1 MLPFWTL
8 LSACE
13 IRDKIHIIYK
23 ELTRDWVKSKVA
35 KSEFYPLKSQKT
47 GELRENSPLVALSS
61 RWVFSQWGWIKRL
74 EYVITFRL
82 FTRKWH
88 VMERSLMWLMEFDW
102 SNTIQARKKFPAVHV
117 MQWLGMFRLDFER
130 VLVVPDG
137 MQVVWRVSCENGGGK
152 TRFNLKMIQ

>member
-35 KSEFYPLKSQKT
+35 KSEFYPLKIQNT
-47 GELRENSPLVALSS
+47 GELRGKLAISS
-61 RWVFSQWGWIKRL
+61 IKFQVSLGWIKRL
-74 EYVITFRL
+74 EYVIKCRL

-88 VMERSLMWLMEFDW
+88 VMERSLMWL
-102 SNTIQARKKFPAVHV
+102 
-117 MQWLGMFRLDFER
+117 
-130 VLVVPDG
+130 
-137 MQVVWRVSCENGGGK
+137 NG
-152 TRFNLKMIQ
+152 I

>member
-35 KSEFYPLKSQKT
+35 KSGFYPLKSQNT

-74 EYVITFRL
+74 EYVILVALSSRWVFFQWGWIKRLEYVITFWL

-88 VMERSLMWLMEFDW
+88 VMERSLMWL
-102 SNTIQARKKFPAVHV
+102 NGI
-117 MQWLGMFRLDFER
+117 WLVEYNSG
-130 VLVVPDG
+130 
-137 MQVVWRVSCENGGGK
+137 
-152 TRFNLKMIQ
+152 T